1 MKLAHLSDLHLG
13 YRAFAHHEQGR
24 NVREVDV
31 ARVFHQAISR
41 VIEIEPSALLVA
53 GDVFDRPEPPHSAQ
67 VALAHGLQ
75 SLREAL
81 PEMPVLMA
89 AGARDTPAGPADPGP
104 LAAFDTLAGVEAV
117 TGTTRTV
124 YYSQLGLN
132 VVLVPHRST
141 VQGPRPA
148 VSPNPEARWN
158 VLVGY
163 GSADGAH
170 GSLLSLNPTEWDYV
184 ALGHEHLHREVVPG
198 VHYAGSLERVG
209 PTPWEEAAEEK
220 GFLTCELDSGRVLF
234 NAVHGRPVVSLA
246 PISFEPSRPDRL
258 RERVREVLEE
268 VPGGIEEKIVRVRI
282 QELPP
287 EQLVLLEGLLPEF
300 RRRALHL
307 EVEFDGP
314 GEGCATHENGLSGR
328 LATRLAER
336 LGEEDGI
343 FEELLGLVK
352 DCLPEDGVQEGM
364 S

>member
-1 MKLAHLSDLHLG
+1 MRLAHLSDLHLG
-13 YRAFAHHEQGR
+13 YRAFAHQEHGR

-31 ARVFHQAISR
+31 ARVFHQAIAR
-41 VIEIEPSALLVA
+41 VIDIAPSALLVA

-81 PEMPVLMA
+81 PDMPVLMT

-117 TGTTRTV
+117 TGTTRSI

-141 VQGPRPA
+141 VHGPRPA
-148 VSPNPEARWN
+148 VSPNPDARWN

-163 GSADGAH
+163 GSVDGAQ
-170 GSLLSLNPTEWDYV
+170 GSLLSLDPAEWDYV
-184 ALGHEHLHREVVPG
+184 ALGHEHLRRKVAPG

-209 PTPWEEAAEEK
+209 PTPWEEAADEK
-220 GFLTCELDSGRVLF
+220 GFLTCELDSGRISF
-234 NAVHGRPVVSLA
+234 HAIHGRPVVSLA
-246 PISFEPSRPDRL
+246 PISYEPGRPGRL

-287 EQLVLLEGLLPEF
+287 DQLDLLKGLLPEF

-314 GEGCATHENGLSGR
+314 RVGCASPDNGVSSR
-328 LATRLAER
+328 LASRLAER
-336 LGEEDGI
+336 LGEEGESL
-343 FEELLGLVK
+343 EELVGLVK
-352 DCLPEDGVQEGM
+352 DCLSEGPM
-364 S
+364 LKGMP